1 MRRLRG
7 MDVIRRGEDARLHGR
22 CLYVREGV
30 ARVIETMRACDA
42 VPAGMKIELESVYD
56 NRYVLNALGR

>member
-1 MRRLRG
+1 
-7 MDVIRRGEDARLHGR
+7 MDVIRWGEAARLHGR

-30 ARVIETMRACDA
+30 ARGIETMRACDA
-42 VPAGMKIELESVYD
+42 VPAGMQIEPASVYD